1 MFLFAHANP
10 TGLNERPEP
19 PLFNSNTCGKY
30 VLLHACAHASEPTS
44 ARLLKW
50 SYLSQHSSPMTGG
63 MEGSRG
69 GDPGGPQADELMRP
83 ALR

>member
-1 MFLFAHANP
+1 MSVRNRLSLTPTRAANMFF
-10 TGLNERPEP
+10 
-19 PLFNSNTCGKY
+19 
-30 VLLHACAHASEPTS
+30 LHACAHASEPTS

-69 GDPGGPQADELMRP
+69 GDPGGGGSTTGG
-83 ALR
+83 